1 MTNRFRF
8 KTRIGWLFFII
19 GIFNPEALMSVDRTT
34 PLIIDHRSIQDF
46 GRIPTTYIQAASR
59 LTFVLRNQ
67 SVGMNIGNG
76 LDCLMN
82 NFPGRTRRP
91 TFCDRGLRS
100 NEILYNQR
108 YNRLNWR
115 FEFREL
121 YPVSCTSYNCGGGWY
136 GRPGDFIERFRQ
148 LAATQ
153 SLATAGFKFC
163 YLDGMEGSTVGT
175 DFFKTTPSFRFPNVA
190 DLEAAQRQYPRTTFI
205 WWTMTLCR
213 AATFEM
219 KLFNVRQREYALL
232 HNKVLFDLADIT
244 SHRPDGTS
252 CFDNRNRGVE
262 AICQDY
268 TNEVDGGHLNA
279 RGMQRVA
286 KAFWVLM
293 ARVSGWQG

>member
-1 MTNRFRF
+1 
-8 KTRIGWLFFII
+8 
-19 GIFNPEALMSVDRTT
+19 
-34 PLIIDHRSIQDF
+34 
-46 GRIPTTYIQAASR
+46 
-59 LTFVLRNQ
+59 
-67 SVGMNIGNG
+67 
-76 LDCLMN
+76 
-82 NFPGRTRRP
+82 
-91 TFCDRGLRS
+91 
-100 NEILYNQR
+100 
-108 YNRLNWR
+108 
-115 FEFREL
+115 
-121 YPVSCTSYNCGGGWY
+121 
-136 GRPGDFIERFRQ
+136 
-148 LAATQ
+148 
-153 SLATAGFKFC
+153 
-163 YLDGMEGSTVGT
+163 
-175 DFFKTTPSFRFPNVA
+175 
-190 DLEAAQRQYPRTTFI
+190 
-205 WWTMTLCR
+205 MTLCR